1 MIIYCTR
8 THSQIAQ
15 VIKEIKTK
23 LAYEVSVIPLA
34 SRKHMCI
41 NTDVYE
47 DEASVDQVCKI
58 AREGNQ
64 KFQKKKFQTLLNA
77 EKVNFRGH
85 QKALMRIMDG
95 TSKRRDKNQGGDHS
109 HYTASNDFDPMN
121 GNMLNNPED
130 LKTKRKKQLD
140 MRAREDELRK
150 YEESN
155 NMKNKR

>member
-1 MIIYCTR
+1 
-8 THSQIAQ
+8 
-15 VIKEIKTK
+15 
-23 LAYEVSVIPLA
+23 
-34 SRKHMCI
+34 
-41 NTDVYE
+41 
-47 DEASVDQVCKI
+47 
-58 AREGNQ
+58 
-64 KFQKKKFQTLLNA
+64 
-77 EKVNFRGH
+77 
-85 QKALMRIMDG
+85 MRIMDG
-95 TSKRRDKNQGGDHS
+95 TSKRKDKNQGGDHS